1 MEVDAIGLNWRSVV
15 ESAAAG
21 YGTLVPSDGGRVGGG
36 ELTHDFLLKKPKLLD
51 AESQRDTERR
61 RGSSLRL
68 RLARKLLQLV
78 IREDEFQKE
87 IIRASN
93 DTLGYGDVLG
103 EGYGEYAAQALEE
116 CLRYCEKEGILEVI
130 LADARQGPTRRDAV
144 ELLANVYSRFGY
156 SVDQRVR
163 IDDVIIDATSDPTS
177 FLTRWSAVSALGPA
191 ILTGH
196 DLPPLER
203 QRIHRTVIGAVGD
216 AWADV
221 RISAIGRIAEFGD
234 PADSALLSRI
244 AEQDTARATSHG
256 REVYPVRDAARRA
269 MEDIGRVQRP
279 APPQGR

>member
-1 MEVDAIGLNWRSVV
+1 MNDAETCVLGVALIGVFSAFSLAPACALAQTNGAN
-15 ESAAAG
+15 AAAQLG
-21 YGTLVPSDGGRVGGG
+21 SANWQVRAGAFATIDQTPSRWKDS
-36 ELTHDFLLKKPKLLD
+36 T
-51 AESQRDTERR
+51 
-61 RGSSLRL
+61 
-68 RLARKLLQLV
+68 LARKLLQLV
-78 IREDEFQKE
+78 IREDEFQKQ

-103 EGYGEYAAQALEE
+103 EGYSEYTAQAVDE
-116 CLRYCEKEGILEVI
+116 CLRYCDKEGILDMM
-130 LADARQGPTRRDAV
+130 LADARRGPTRGAAV
-144 ELLANVYSRFGY
+144 ELLGNAYSRFGF
-156 SVDQRVR
+156 SVEQRVR
-163 IDDVIIDATSDPTS
+163 MDDVMIDAASDPTS